1 MNDNRLKQL
10 INEELSKA
18 DISNLIKDEN
28 SKLLK
33 SKDFEL
39 RIKQI
44 SGKVIEE
51 LYRILWQRKNFWS
64 DTINK

>member
-1 MNDNRLKQL
+1 MNDKRLKQL
-10 INEELSKA
+10 INEELSKT
-18 DISNLIKDEN
+18 DITNLVKDEN
-28 SKLLK
+28 SKLIK

-39 RIKQI
+39 RVKQI